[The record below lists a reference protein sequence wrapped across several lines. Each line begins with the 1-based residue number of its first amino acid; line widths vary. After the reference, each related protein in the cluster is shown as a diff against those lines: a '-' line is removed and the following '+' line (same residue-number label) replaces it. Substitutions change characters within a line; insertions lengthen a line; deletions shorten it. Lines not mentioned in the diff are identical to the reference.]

1 MSTILPMS
9 RAPVRETSARDRIL
23 LTAHDLFYREG
34 IRATGIDRIIAEAGV
49 TKVTFYRQFPSKN
62 DLVVAYLDYRHAL
75 WMGWFA
81 EALRRHRR
89 LRQPPINAL
98 VPVLQE
104 WFSSSDFRGCAFIN
118 AVVEFDGTLPEV
130 LEISRRHKAEM
141 TGLIAELLRASGQA
155 EMKAQAVATAVD
167 GAIVRC
173 QMDGA
178 PVNALKSLDLI
189 LRSLA
194 HERPA

>member
-1 MSTILPMS
+1 MSTILPVS
-9 RAPVRETSARDRIL
+9 KIPDTKISARDRIL
-23 LTAHDLFYREG
+23 WTAHDLFYRDG

-49 TKVTFYRQFPSKN
+49 TKVTFYRHFPSKN
-62 DLVVAYLDYRHAL
+62 DLVVAYLDYRHAR
-75 WMGWFA
+75 WITWFA
-81 EALRRHRR
+81 DALDRHRTAG
-89 LRQPPINAL
+89 QPSINVL

-118 AVVEFDGTLPEV
+118 AIVEFDGTLPGV
-130 LEISRRHKAEM
+130 LEISRRHKAEV
-141 TGLIAELLRASGQA
+141 TGLISELLPSSGQP
-155 EMKAQAVATAVD
+155 ETKAQAVAMAID

-178 PVNALKSLDLI
+178 PIDALKSLDLI

-194 HERPA
+194 H